1 MISNLKLPLRV
12 LKNVDITPIF
22 SYDGIFFMTF
32 FKNAVVFYRFNID
45 IKIDPSS
52 IEIKEKE
59 EVRVSKDFLVTLT
72 IVHKH
77 TGSHRLCLNLT
88 SENHR

>member
-1 MISNLKLPLRV
+1 MISN
-12 LKNVDITPIF
+12 
-22 SYDGIFFMTF
+22 DGIFSMTF
-32 FKNAVVFYRFNID
+32 FKKAVVFYRFNID
-45 IKIDPSS
+45 IKIDPSN

-77 TGSHRLCLNLT
+77 TGSDQLCLNLT
-88 SENHR
+88 SGNHR